1 MVDGPTLNTQTEN
14 MLSSELFMNEHYLI
28 RRNVL
33 NGKVE
38 FKTKNADDSSQQ
50 DNGEGY
56 RTLTKEA
63 LNSMII
69 SAKREQVN
77 EKGSIKQEIID
88 YVHSEEIPSYNPIG
102 DYLDKLP
109 KWDGHNH
116 VADLFSRIP
125 GLSSEQLAFLAVWIR
140 SAVAHWL
147 QLDLLHGNEC
157 VPTLIGAQGCGK
169 TTFLRRLLPPHLRQY
184 YLDHLNLSN

>member
-1 MVDGPTLNTQTEN
+1 MVKKKNMVDGPTLNTQTEN

-77 EKGSIKQEIID
+77 ERE
-88 YVHSEEIPSYNPIG
+88 V
-102 DYLDKLP
+102 
-109 KWDGHNH
+109 
-116 VADLFSRIP
+116 
-125 GLSSEQLAFLAVWIR
+125 SS
-140 SAVAHWL
+140 
-147 QLDLLHGNEC
+147 
-157 VPTLIGAQGCGK
+157 
-169 TTFLRRLLPPHLRQY
+169 RRLSTMCTLKRFLPSI
-184 YLDHLNLSN
+184 LSATIW